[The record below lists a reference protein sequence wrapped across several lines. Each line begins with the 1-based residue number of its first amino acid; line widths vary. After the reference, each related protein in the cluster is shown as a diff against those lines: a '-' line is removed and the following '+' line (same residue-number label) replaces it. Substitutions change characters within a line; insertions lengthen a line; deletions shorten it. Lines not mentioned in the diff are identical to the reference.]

1 MIYLANNSDMWYKIY
16 ECSDGVYASNNGKL
30 WYINAYLDMF
40 YLGEV

>member
-16 ECSDGVYASNNGKL
+16 ECSSGVYASNNGKL
-30 WYINAYLDMF
+30 WYINACLDIF